1 MSKLRIAIVGAG
13 TGRGQSWM
21 QSMAKL
27 SEPDDLYNFCGL
39 CEVFADKAKAS
50 SETWGVPAYSTLL
63 ELIDAQGPDV
73 VLGAAPPDCNMMTMP
88 IAAARGIH
96 VMTEIPIAPT
106 CAMADHLMG
115 VAREAGI
122 KYEVCEQVYMWADE
136 QLKRK
141 IIADGLIGEVQHAR
155 LYYTNK
161 ADSHGI
167 NGARMLLPGKPVR
180 VQGATGAVSVPTFQH
195 FSGDMRS
202 DDTWDRAVIEFDN
215 GVCLLFDSPP
225 RARMNRRWD
234 IEGSAGQLF
243 GESLFLGGQGDF
255 QEYPFITEYADV
267 RGEKVLDHVRVD
279 TDPPVVFEN
288 PYRQY
293 RADSGDEVA
302 RMDLLIGMHRAIT
315 EDTEPIY
322 GPENAKLD
330 LEILYAM
337 RESAR
342 LGGGWVDLPLTAPT
356 ELERRTEQAFVEDY
370 GHDWRDAEGLVD
382 VPFPQGGVR
391 YTVGNWD

>member
-1 MSKLRIAIVGAG
+1 
-13 TGRGQSWM
+13 
-21 QSMAKL
+21 
-27 SEPDDLYNFCGL
+27 
-39 CEVFADKAKAS
+39 
-50 SETWGVPAYSTLL
+50 
-63 ELIDAQGPDV
+63 
-73 VLGAAPPDCNMMTMP
+73 
-88 IAAARGIH
+88 
-96 VMTEIPIAPT
+96 
-106 CAMADHLMG
+106 MADHLMG
-115 VAREAGI
+115 VARQAGI

-141 IIADGLIGEVQHAR
+141 IIAEGLIGEVQHAR

-161 ADSHGI
+161 ADYHGI
-167 NGARMLLPGKPVR
+167 NGARMLIPGRPVR
-180 VQGATGAVSVPTFQH
+180 VQGAHGSVKIPTFH
-195 FSGDMRS
+195 HWAGYTMSE
-202 DDTWDRAVIEFDN
+202 DTWDRAVIEFDS

-234 IEGSAGQLF
+234 VEGSAGQLF
-243 GESLFLGGQGDF
+243 GESLFIGGQGDF

-315 EDTEPIY
+315 EDVEPIY
-322 GPENAKLD
+322 GPQNAKLD